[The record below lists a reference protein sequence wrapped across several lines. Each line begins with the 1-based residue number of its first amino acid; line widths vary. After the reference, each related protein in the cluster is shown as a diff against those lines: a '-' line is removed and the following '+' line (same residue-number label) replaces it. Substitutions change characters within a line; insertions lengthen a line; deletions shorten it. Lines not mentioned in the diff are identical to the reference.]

1 MKTAIFP
8 SFNSVRTIQPASRT
22 CVRVDV
28 GSLRCSTLASQRL
41 NRVDDWPRHR
51 LTISIVL
58 WITIIDNNCEL
69 IKDSGPTYYSTSST
83 TTTRSTRSTTSGKN
97 NAADTYE

>member
-51 LTISIVL
+51 LIVL

-69 IKDSGPTYYSTSST
+69 IKDIGPNILLLLLV
-83 TTTRSTRSTTSGKN
+83 RGVLRVVVLQAGKN
-97 NAADTYE
+97 NVADTYE